1 MVPSQEVRL
10 VAGWK
15 LLCLVLESTFQNIQ
29 LTAFVRQLPQKVCSV
44 PVENILYAVGWSSA
58 KTFVKLKKL
67 LKSINV
73 FLMSHKLPHTLSLQK
88 NVYLKFKSVFNKQI
102 YT

>member
-1 MVPSQEVRL
+1 M
-10 VAGWK
+10 
-15 LLCLVLESTFQNIQ
+15 C
-29 LTAFVRQLPQKVCSV
+29 
-44 PVENILYAVGWSSA
+44 
-58 KTFVKLKKL
+58 VKYTNMTIINAKKL

-88 NVYLKFKSVFNKQI
+88 NVYLKFKSVFNKQM